1 MESISKWK
9 ERVLNK
15 VKMKTKHRKSNLEQQ
30 QSKPV
35 LCGDEVK
42 TYLVSLPG
50 SFVIITINKAAS
62 NHACKKFYMNL
73 LLTEVIY
80 LVIFRIILE

>member
-1 MESISKWK
+1 
-9 ERVLNK
+9 
-15 VKMKTKHRKSNLEQQ
+15 MKTKHRKSNLEQQ

-50 SFVIITINKAAS
+50 SFVIITIDKAAS
-62 NHACKKFYMNL
+62 NYALIGKRFYMNL